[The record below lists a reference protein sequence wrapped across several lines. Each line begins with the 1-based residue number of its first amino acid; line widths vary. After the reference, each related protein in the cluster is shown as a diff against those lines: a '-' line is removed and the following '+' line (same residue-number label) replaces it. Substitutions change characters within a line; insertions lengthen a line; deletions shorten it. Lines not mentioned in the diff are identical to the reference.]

1 MEKTMTDKLIIFITS
16 SMNNM
21 KWMYKNRFI
30 RNIII
35 RREIRKFRKE
45 LLNELKSTGS
55 YSPKFIVDMCNMKYI
70 SEIHGFTEHDPTIII
85 SSLNEGDFSVTY
97 ARAGKII
104 IDIELNSTSNIQI
117 EFKSYYSMED
127 ESTSI
132 SWYIYP
138 RDPNSSTASMN
149 YTKTVKNIE
158 REKKSNSTQMVD
170 ILYSQAYDILYNR
183 FIMLIEDIC
192 DGIKESYLKKE
203 K

>member
-70 SEIHGFTEHDPTIII
+70 SEMHGFTEHDPTIII

-127 ESTSI
+127 ESTNI

>member
-1 MEKTMTDKLIIFITS
+1 MEKTMTDKLIILITS

-30 RNIII
+30 SNIII

-70 SEIHGFTEHDPTIII
+70 SEMHGFTEHDPTIII

-127 ESTSI
+127 ESTNI

>member
-1 MEKTMTDKLIIFITS
+1 MTYKLIIFITS

-70 SEIHGFTEHDPTIII
+70 SEMHGFTEHDPTIII
-85 SSLNEGDFSVTY
+85 SSLNEGDFSITY

-127 ESTSI
+127 ESTNI

-158 REKKSNSTQMVD
+158 RDKKSDSTQMVD

-192 DGIKESYLKKE
+192 DGIKESHLKKE

>member
-1 MEKTMTDKLIIFITS
+1 MTDKLIIFITS

-70 SEIHGFTEHDPTIII
+70 SEMHGFTEHDPTIII

-127 ESTSI
+127 ESTNI

-192 DGIKESYLKKE
+192 DGIKESHLKKE

>member
-1 MEKTMTDKLIIFITS
+1 MTDKLIIFITS

-70 SEIHGFTEHDPTIII
+70 SEMHGFTEHDPTIII

-127 ESTSI
+127 ESTNI
-132 SWYIYP
+132 SWCIYP